1 MAVDD
6 RPGVAFFE
14 AACVSGACAT
24 AAVQASSSALN
35 LHKRLAM
42 NRHATGTF
50 NVSLNPLDLNEVG
63 EGETRGRISINK
75 TFHGDLEAISIGEM
89 LSAMT
94 EVKGS
99 AGYVAME
106 RVVGSLQGRQGSFVL
121 QHSGTMDRGTPT
133 LSVTVVPD
141 SGTAALTGLRG
152 SLNITI
158 REGVH
163 CYGLDYGLEDS
174 P

>member
-1 MAVDD
+1 
-6 RPGVAFFE
+6 
-14 AACVSGACAT
+14 
-24 AAVQASSSALN
+24 
-35 LHKRLAM
+35 M

-163 CYGLDYGLEDS
+163 CYGLDYSLEDS